1 MERLTDL
8 FCEDR
13 RTSLET
19 RRIPLDRI
27 AGKGATSTL
36 ATRVIGHLNP
46 KFLTMKILLIDDDS
60 DDRALF
66 REVVQEISPETIC
79 ATESDGEK
87 ALSDLLDPSF
97 TLPDL
102 IFMDINMP
110 RISGWDCL
118 TTIKGQEKTKNIPV
132 VMFSTSSRD
141 RDIDSAS
148 RYGAIGLLTK
158 SGDYRELKRS
168 ITDVINSMNDNN
180 TPFVGFSGYAL

>member
-1 MERLTDL
+1 M
-8 FCEDR
+8 
-13 RTSLET
+13 
-19 RRIPLDRI
+19 
-27 AGKGATSTL
+27 STP

-46 KFLTMKILLIDDDS
+46 KPLTMKILLIDDDS

-118 TTIKGQEKTKNIPV
+118 TTIKGLEKTKNIPV

-148 RYGAIGLLTK
+148 RFGAIGLLTK

-168 ITDVINSMNDNN
+168 ITDVINSMKDNN
-180 TPFVGFSGYAL
+180 TPLVGFSGYAL

>member
-1 MERLTDL
+1 MA
-8 FCEDR
+8 
-13 RTSLET
+13 
-19 RRIPLDRI
+19 I
-27 AGKGATSTL
+27 K
-36 ATRVIGHLNP
+36 V
-46 KFLTMKILLIDDDS
+46 LLIDDDS

-66 REVVQEISPETIC
+66 CEVVQEISPEMVC

-87 ALSDLLDPSF
+87 ALSDLLDPAF
-97 TLPDL
+97 ALPDV

-118 TTIKGQEKTKNIPV
+118 SVIKGQEKTKNIPV

-141 RDIDSAS
+141 KDIDYAT

-168 ITDVINSMNDNN
+168 ISDVIRSMEDKNK
-180 TPFVGFSGYAL
+180 PLMGFSGYSL